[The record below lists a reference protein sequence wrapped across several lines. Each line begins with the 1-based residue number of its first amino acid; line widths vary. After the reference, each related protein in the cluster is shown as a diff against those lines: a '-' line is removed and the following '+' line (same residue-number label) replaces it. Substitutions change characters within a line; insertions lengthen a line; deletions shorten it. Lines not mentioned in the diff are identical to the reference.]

1 VPLVGLRV
9 LHLHGLLC
17 HDPAPEAVPP
27 AAPDA
32 DRRARARPAVRE
44 PAPVQR
50 VATEPAPADVEIW
63 RDGLVR
69 VRVCYQRQRRGS
81 AGMSERT

>member
-1 VPLVGLRV
+1 VALVGLRV
-9 LHLHGLLC
+9 LHLHGLLR

-32 DRRARARPAVRE
+32 NRRARARPAVGE

-50 VATEPAPADVEIW
+50 LAPEPAPAADVEIW
-63 RDGLVR
+63 
-69 VRVCYQRQRRGS
+69 
-81 AGMSERT
+81 